1 MKINR
6 DDLKIG
12 KKSRQQGSGWSV
24 VSHGTL
30 NGESVIVKE
39 QTKEIE
45 RAITEEKVLAMNIP
59 NVVSLVGIVKDGNG
73 PNLLVIEKLDK
84 LPVKLDAEKAK
95 EYIFTVMS
103 TARDLYLRGITWV
116 ARIEHLGISKDG
128 KIKVFDFNDDQIH
141 RDEFLPP
148 KDSELYCTNVMPL
161 LIKLCEL
168 WDIDSNTIS
177 CMFIELV
184 KNEYQE
190 LVNVHQPIYFDP
202 CKKFERRDPDTK
214 KIQMANRNCL
224 DRYGFL
230 YKKLNDGKDRSLLD
244 IGSDAG
250 WFCYALQEKGF
261 KTTGVEF
268 DPKKVEFCKMLSG
281 IFVSDNEPIF
291 KDANFNLEY
300 VKKMQNY
307 DVILAL
313 SVLHWHLYNA
323 PDGSGQ
329 VSLGLGVQQFTEFFK
344 ELTKKANQCLIFEIP
359 HKAILELGLKNH
371 KELCNWAKLNGGFK
385 DCYSIGTSDAKREL
399 IFCEK

>member
-24 VSHGTL
+24 ISHGTL
-30 NGESVIVKE
+30 NGESVIIKE
-39 QTKEIE
+39 QTKEVE
-45 RAITEEKVLAMNIP
+45 RATTEGNILSMNIP
-59 NVVSLVGIVKDGNG
+59 NTVSLIGTVEDGNG
-73 PNLLVIEKLDK
+73 PNLLVIEKLNK
-84 LPVKLDAEKAK
+84 LPAKLDETVAK
-95 EYIFTVMS
+95 EAIFTVMS

-116 ARIEHLGISKDG
+116 ARIEHLGFSKDG
-128 KIKVFDFNDDQIH
+128 KLKVFDFNDDQIK
-141 RDEFLPP
+141 REEFLPL

-161 LIKLCEL
+161 LIKLCDM
-168 WDIDSNTIS
+168 WGVNKDVIS
-177 CMFIELV
+177 CMFIELI
-184 KNEYQE
+184 KNEYCE

-230 YKKLNDGKDRSLLD
+230 YNKLGDGRNRTCLD
-244 IGSDAG
+244 IGSDVG
-250 WFCYALQEKGF
+250 WFCYGLQEKGF
-261 KTTGVEF
+261 KTTGIEF
-268 DPKKVEFCKMLSG
+268 DHQKVEFCKMLSG
-281 IFVSDNEPIF
+281 IFVSDNEPTF
-291 KDANFNLEY
+291 KSANFNLEY
-300 VKKMQNY
+300 VKGMQNY
-307 DVILAL
+307 DVVLAL

-329 VSLGLGVQQFTEFFK
+329 VSLGLGVKQFTEFFN
-344 ELTKKANQCLIFEIP
+344 ELSKKANECLIFEIP

-371 KELCNWAKLNGGFK
+371 KELCSWAKLNGGFK